1 MKEAAR
7 PPTEHSLPIR
17 IRSVGKS
24 FGGFTALDAVDLD
37 IGAGEFITLLGPS
50 GSGKTTLLNVLA
62 GFLRPERGEVFF
74 GDRDVTLLP
83 PQERN
88 LGVVFQNYALFPH
101 MSVAENVAF
110 PLKAR
115 KVGEREREERVEKA
129 LDLVQLGGYGTRRI
143 DQLSGGQRQRVALA
157 RAVVFEPRIIL
168 MDEPLSALDKQL
180 RELMQIELRH
190 LHAKLGATTVYV
202 THDQREAL
210 TMSDRVAV
218 LDRGR
223 ILQVDEPR
231 RLYDEPAD
239 AFVARFVGESTLLKV
254 KRAGDR
260 HVSLGATLLAA
271 QRALP
276 ASGELLLALR
286 AEKMLLLEDGAG
298 EGFNRLSATVT
309 ETVFQGDFVTV
320 FARLEG
326 GESVSVR
333 QVARHSG
340 DVPAVG
346 TRTTIGIH
354 PDHTV
359 VVPA

>member
-1 MKEAAR
+1 L
-7 PPTEHSLPIR
+7 TEGQSLPIR
-17 IRSVGKS
+17 VRSVSKA
-24 FGGFTALDAVDLD
+24 FGGFAALADVSLD

-62 GFLRPERGEVFF
+62 GFLRPEAGQVFF
-74 GDRDVTLLP
+74 GERDVTLLA

-115 KVGEREREERVEKA
+115 KVGESERTARVDKA
-129 LDLVQLGGYGTRRI
+129 LDLVQLAGFGARRI

-157 RAVVFEPRIIL
+157 RAVVFEPKIIL

-180 RELMQIELRH
+180 REVMQIELRH

-218 LDRGR
+218 LDKGR
-223 ILQVDEPR
+223 ILQVDTPR

-239 AFVARFVGESTLLKV
+239 AFVARFVGESTLLPV
-254 KRAGDR
+254 QRAGESEVR
-260 HVSLGATLLAA
+260 LGSTLLTA
-271 QRALP
+271 QRPVSAN
-276 ASGELLLALR
+276 GNLLLALR
-286 AEKMLLLEDGAG
+286 AEKMILLQDGAG
-298 EGFNRLSATVT
+298 DGLNRLAATVT
-309 ETVFQGDFVTV
+309 EIVFQGDIVTV
-320 FARLEG
+320 FAQLES

-333 QVARHSG
+333 QVARHG
-340 DVPAVG
+340 ENVPAVG
-346 TRTTIGIH
+346 SRTVIGIH
-354 PDHTV
+354 PEHTV
-359 VVPA
+359 VVSA

>member
-1 MKEAAR
+1 LTETAR
-7 PPTEHSLPIR
+7 QPESQSLPISV
-17 IRSVGKS
+17 RSVSKA
-24 FGGFTALDAVDLD
+24 FGGFAALADVSLE

-62 GFLRPERGEVFF
+62 GFLRPEAGQVCF
-74 GDRDVTLLP
+74 GARDVTLLP
-83 PQERN
+83 PQDRN

-115 KVGEREREERVEKA
+115 KVGEAERASRVEKA
-129 LDLVQLGGYGTRRI
+129 LDLVQLGGYGARRI

-157 RAVVFEPRIIL
+157 RAVVFEPKIIL

-180 RELMQIELRH
+180 RETMQIELRH

-218 LDRGR
+218 LNQGR

-231 RLYDEPAD
+231 KLYEQPAD
-239 AFVARFVGESTLLKV
+239 AFVARFVGESTLLPV
-254 KRAGDR
+254 KREGER
-260 HVSLGATLLAA
+260 VVSIGGRLLTA
-271 QRALP
+271 QRAVP
-276 ASGELLLALR
+276 ASGNLLLALR
-286 AEKMLLLEDGAG
+286 AEKLVLLDDRGGEDL
-298 EGFNRLSATVT
+298 NRLPAVVT
-309 ETVFQGDFVTV
+309 ETVFQGDAVTI
-320 FARLEG
+320 FAQLEG
-326 GESVSVR
+326 GESVCVR
-333 QVARHSG
+333 QVARHG
-340 DVPAVG
+340 QHVPIVG
-346 TRTTIGIH
+346 ELATLGIH

-359 VVPA
+359 VVEK